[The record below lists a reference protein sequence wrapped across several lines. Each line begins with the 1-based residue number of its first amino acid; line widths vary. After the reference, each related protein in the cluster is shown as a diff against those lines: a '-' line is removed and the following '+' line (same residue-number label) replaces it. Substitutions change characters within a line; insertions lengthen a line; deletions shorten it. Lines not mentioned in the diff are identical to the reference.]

1 MRLIA
6 TRRLEP
12 GAVLGRDV
20 FDGRSSAIPL
30 LRKGVKMTERHRDAL
45 LGVGVH
51 AVYVQDEVGE
61 GIQVTQAVDPD
72 TRRRATVAVS
82 RAFDTCKESL
92 SKGTGVPEAVIG
104 DLAKVAEMIARDIEE
119 TADMAVALD
128 DLASADGYTLQH
140 SIDVAATG
148 MLIGHKLFRERG
160 WIDHLGRRTYER
172 RDRRLARLGL
182 GLLLHDVGKLIIPQD
197 ILNKPGQLD
206 ESEWELMRAHPRAG
220 VEMLRS
226 DVISPLVKVV
236 VRSHHERWDGGGYP
250 DGLDGE
256 DIHQLAR
263 IAACADVFD
272 AVTSERVYASARP
285 PDVGVQIVVEG
296 AGRAFDPG
304 IVDVFKRVVAPYP
317 PGVEVQLSDG
327 RRGVV
332 VSVGADHLERPL
344 VRIGWERGGRAV
356 SPYEFD
362 TATEPELEVTCVT
375 ARGKSSREE
384 ASPPL
389 PSRPEPTPTDLFDA
403 REARE
408 ARQAARRGHRP
419 AGAPRR
425 FLPLRP
431 APRLLRP
438 PPSPFP
444 PLLFQTLPCSPLGLL
459 DQRP

>member
-51 AVYVQDEVGE
+51 AVYVQDEIGE

-128 DLASADGYTLQH
+128 ALASADGYTLQH

-182 GLLLHDVGKLIIPQD
+182 GLLLHDVGKLVIPNE
-197 ILNKPGQLD
+197 ILNKPGKLD
-206 ESEWELMRAHPRAG
+206 ESEWELMRSHPRAG

-226 DVISPLVKVV
+226 DMISPLVKVI

-250 DGLDGE
+250 DGLAGE
-256 DIHQLAR
+256 EIHQLAR
-263 IAACADVFD
+263 IAAPADVFD

-285 PDVGVQIVVEG
+285 PDIGVQIVLDG
-296 AGRAFDPG
+296 AGRAVDPDV
-304 IVDVFKRVVAPYP
+304 VDVFRRVVTPYP
-317 PGVEVQLSDG
+317 PGVEVELGDG

-332 VSVGADHLERPL
+332 VSVPQKDLTRPL
-344 VRIGWERGGRAV
+344 VRVGWEAGGRSV
-356 SPYEFD
+356 TPYELE
-362 TATEPELEVTCVT
+362 TANEPDLEITCVT
-375 ARGKSSREE
+375 TKGTTPREE
-384 ASPPL
+384 EPPPL
-389 PSRPEPTPTDLFDA
+389 PSRP
-403 REARE
+403 
-408 ARQAARRGHRP
+408 
-419 AGAPRR
+419 
-425 FLPLRP
+425 
-431 APRLLRP
+431 
-438 PPSPFP
+438 
-444 PLLFQTLPCSPLGLL
+444 
-459 DQRP
+459 